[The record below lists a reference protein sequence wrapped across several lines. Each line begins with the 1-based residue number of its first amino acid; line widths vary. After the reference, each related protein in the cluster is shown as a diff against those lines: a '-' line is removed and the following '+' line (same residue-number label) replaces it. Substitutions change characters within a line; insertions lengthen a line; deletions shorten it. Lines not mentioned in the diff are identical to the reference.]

1 MTAVILEEEMDVE
14 ESNKGIRP
22 DIKDA
27 VDHLLGA
34 GDDIKGLVTVFKLLS
49 DETRLKILFILR
61 EANEM
66 NVLELCRIL
75 GQRQPSVSHHLALL
89 RVNGLIGMR
98 RDGKHNFYHIRLCRL
113 DEVVETVLKVAPG
126 RGNLVDGTEMPV
138 KLARND
144 NTTASQ

>member
-1 MTAVILEEEMDVE
+1 MTAVIFEEETDVE
-14 ESNKGIRP
+14 ESNRGVHP
-22 DIKDA
+22 NTEEAADN
-27 VDHLLGA
+27 LLEA

-61 EANEM
+61 EADEM

-98 RDGKHNFYHIRLCRL
+98 RDGKHNFYHIRPSRL
-113 DEVVETVLKVAPG
+113 DEVVKTVLKVAPE
-126 RGNLVDGTEMPV
+126 RSRAAAAT
-138 KLARND
+138 
-144 NTTASQ
+144 

>member
-1 MTAVILEEEMDVE
+1 MTAVIFEEETDVE
-14 ESNKGIRP
+14 ESKKGANSDSRNAA
-22 DIKDA
+22 DT
-27 VDHLLGA
+27 LGT

-61 EANEM
+61 EAVEM

-98 RDGKHNFYHIRLCRL
+98 RDGKHNFYHIRPSRL
-113 DEVVETVLKVAPG
+113 DEVVETVLRVAPG
-126 RGNLVDGTEMPV
+126 RSNVAGAETNLVRKE
-138 KLARND
+138 A
-144 NTTASQ
+144 TA